1 MYGSAPCKR
10 IGLLVNSIV
19 GAGIQLSYRT
29 LFETFL
35 EMGHDVYLFVL
46 HETGTEA
53 VSNPERLVFLEGASL
68 RQKEQALRSR
78 ISALQEEQ
86 EFDLFITAAEY
97 MTPHIPVPNL
107 YTSVHVTWSHKL
119 GKSPWKRM
127 INRRKRYRR
136 YTGKNVVAISRG
148 IADDLVNVIKA
159 KPKSLQVIY
168 DPYDIRQIRK
178 QAEERVDIEATKYI
192 LGLGS
197 LIPVKRFDILIR
209 AFAHLE
215 DEQLKLVI
223 AGEGELH
230 EELAALSRSL
240 GIEERVIFCG
250 FQPNPYPLIR
260 NARLLA
266 LSSDS
271 EGLPR
276 VLVESLILKTPI
288 VSTACADGVNE
299 LMGERF
305 HEFIVPK
312 NDPKQLAETIQQA
325 LHAFPPIDEHTCV
338 PFDNR
343 KVARQFLGLAD

>member
-1 MYGSAPCKR
+1 MPAIR
-10 IGLLVNSIV
+10 IGLLVNSIA

-46 HETGTEA
+46 YETGTE
-53 VSNPERLVFLEGASL
+53 VLSVPERFCCLEGASL
-68 RQKEQALRSR
+68 QQKEKALVRR
-78 ISALQEEQ
+78 ISALQEER

-97 MTPHIPVPNL
+97 MTRHIPVPNL
-107 YTSVHVTWSHKL
+107 YTTVHVTWSHKL
-119 GKSPWKRM
+119 GRTPWKRVF
-127 INRRKRYRR
+127 NRIKRCRR
-136 YTGKNVVAISRG
+136 YAGKNVIAISRG

-168 DPYDIRQIRK
+168 DPYDIRRIRE
-178 QAEERVDIEATKYI
+178 QAEEKIDLPTADYI

-197 LIPVKRFDILIR
+197 LIARKRFDLLIR
-209 AFAHLE
+209 AFARLE
-215 DEQLKLVI
+215 EQHLKLVI
-223 AGEGELH
+223 AGEGAQH
-230 EELAALSRSL
+230 EELLSLSRSL
-240 GIEERVIFCG
+240 GVGERVIFCG
-250 FQPNPYPLIR
+250 FQPNPYPLIK

-288 VSTACADGVNE
+288 VSTACADGVYE
-299 LMGERF
+299 LMGETF
-305 HEFIVPK
+305 PDFIVPTD
-312 NDPKQLAETIQQA
+312 DPRRLAEAMQRA
-325 LHAFPPIDEHTCV
+325 LYAFPPIDERTCA

-343 KVARQFLGLAD
+343 RVARQFLALID